1 MSSTKVHPCTIVCI
15 FSYNGHI
22 LLLLSH
28 QRLSALEWAAS
39 PRFYPRTWSPSANP
53 QWAPCAP
60 ASRWPSPCSAQD
72 PSPAPWLSTPECR
85 PSTRG
90 GMSQR
95 EQRRFVCLLTFNRE
109 IIKWLLQT
117 FRKVYRCTELNCTCS
132 KFHFYKHC
140 DLTRL
145 PFQVYDRV
153 SREDVLPLDRRLQ
166 RLLSHCGP
174 VAGYIFAF
182 IAILDYL
189 LLLFL
194 QWFMPD
200 RVMDVAMDATGPRG
214 LWTEEPSSKDSAKE
228 CAVEPDLPSK
238 WPLDS
243 LLAAH
248 FHLSQHWTVVIR
260 LQDAEC
266 ACSCLT
272 HCLHLL
278 V

>member
-1 MSSTKVHPCTIVCI
+1 MA
-15 FSYNGHI
+15 
-22 LLLLSH
+22 
-28 QRLSALEWAAS
+28 ALNIS
-39 PRFYPRTWSPSANP
+39 
-53 QWAPCAP
+53 
-60 ASRWPSPCSAQD
+60 
-72 PSPAPWLSTPECR
+72 
-85 PSTRG
+85 
-90 GMSQR
+90 
-95 EQRRFVCLLTFNRE
+95 
-109 IIKWLLQT
+109 
-117 FRKVYRCTELNCTCS
+117 VYRCTELICS
-132 KFHFYKHC
+132 CRKFHVYKQGGALWFDAC
-140 DLTRL
+140 LS
-145 PFQVYDRV
+145 FQVYDRV
-153 SREDVLPLDRRLQ
+153 SREDVLPLDKRLQ

-248 FHLSQHWTVVIR
+248 FHLSQHLTVVTR